1 MQLLMKNSLKW
12 ANLSLFLLGL
22 SIGSFPFVAS
32 AAMVSFCFFNVLYG
46 YFNRKEIKR
55 WKFTYFFPIWGIL
68 VIYIACLFYSP
79 NISYGLKYVSRSLIF
94 VVVPFVFWYRGGIDR
109 NTYLKTTKFF
119 IIGVTL
125 TCVISLLIS
134 SFNYLGSQNLEE
146 FTYYQ
151 LADTIHL
158 HPTYLSLFI
167 LAALILLHRHKK
179 ERMLFKLFVVIVS
192 ILMLLLLQSRVAFI
206 GLALVVVYSFIS
218 SKSMNYKRGIL
229 FFSVL
234 IISLGFLSNDLKNR
248 FNEIISYNPSIDA
261 LGTFSENGIN
271 QRVWLWNSAFKQI
284 KKEPIFGY
292 GFGAQRNLFQ
302 WQVEKMMI
310 EDEFDNELYIAAKK
324 LSDNN
329 LHNQYLQIIYEC
341 GYLGL
346 FLFLGLL
353 FFLGI
358 ILLKRKKYPELL
370 VLVVVSIFLITENLF
385 ARQMGIYFF
394 GFMFATFL
402 SVSEEIE

>member
-1 MQLLMKNSLKW
+1 MKNSLKW

-32 AAMVSFCFFNVLYG
+32 VAMVLFCFFNVLYG
-46 YFNRKEIKR
+46 YFNRKETKR
-55 WKFTYFFPIWGIL
+55 RKFIYFLPIWGIL
-68 VIYIACLFYSP
+68 VIYIACLIYSP
-79 NISYGLKYVSRSLIF
+79 NISYGLKYISRSLIF
-94 VVVPFVFWYRGGIDR
+94 VIVPFVFWYRGGINL

-125 TCVISLLIS
+125 TCIISLLIS

-179 ERMLFKLFVVIVS
+179 ERLLFKLLVVVVS
-192 ILMLLLLQSRVAFI
+192 VLMLLLLQSRVAFI
-206 GLALVVVYSFIS
+206 GLGLVVVYSFIS
-218 SKSMNYKRGIL
+218 SNSMNYKRGIL
-229 FFSVL
+229 FFSAL

-292 GFGAQRNLFQ
+292 GLGAQRNLFQ

-324 LSDNN
+324 LSENN

-358 ILLKRKKYPELL
+358 ILLKRKKHPELL
-370 VLVVVSIFLITENLF
+370 VLVVVSLFLITENLF

-394 GFMFATFL
+394 GFMAATFL